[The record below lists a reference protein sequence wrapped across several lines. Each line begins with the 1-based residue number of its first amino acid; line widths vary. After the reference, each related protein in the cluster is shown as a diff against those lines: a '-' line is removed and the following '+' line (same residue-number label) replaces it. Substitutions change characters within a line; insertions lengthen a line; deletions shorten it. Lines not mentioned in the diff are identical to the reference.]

1 MRLAGV
7 SAPTDHTQAAA
18 VAPTRGEFPLVGVSV
33 QAIPDRLATT
43 KYKPDDI
50 PAGDSARITSLQA
63 TLAHPREESTRFD
76 VMWRSALQALAH
88 SFGQQLIAQLA
99 DRLKLQCADVGASSS
114 SLSEL
119 MQHCSDTAIPLSTR
133 LSKLED
139 YLTRARVPYAV
150 SGLALV
156 RILKDLLRGDLQ
168 HGGLDEWLKVA
179 AQMEAI
185 LQRDGDAVLGK
196 QTVQTWRSYMRSLLE
211 WTQWTQRLSRVSTE
225 NPTAFLKDL
234 LGQDILPDWLQDV
247 LEAADKWID
256 QWSDC
261 HALAQSKYAALAPH
275 IEAHLRDWSRSD
287 AVGRLSILVNLLLD
301 DEVTPWVRESTP
313 EVVRTA
319 LDLLTLLR
327 EQANAI
333 GQETGMIRCV
343 LRSTELLTSEAFVQQ
358 VGSRV
363 GNLPAGEQLVAML
376 GRVRDTLLGGE
387 LQETTLRTLLR
398 LTDPTVSW
406 AQVIRHCAQ
415 DFAALPQV
423 REAASAA
430 LAPTYVHA
438 AMALSKMLDETFWE
452 RYATASWEALLGEV
466 VDAVQRDL
474 AKGSASRLGET
485 MRAISGIDGIQLA
498 NQLVELRQ
506 TQTWNELLSRT
517 LALTAQAANLTGLPS
532 MIRAAL
538 GWVGWLAHQVA
549 RLRVMYRL
557 WQTVRFNENA
567 GLDQIQGQL
576 AEALRTWPDDLL
588 FQSLQRGLDWLHQ
601 MPQAMLGEWSAVLT
615 EPATKRL
622 PMSTWNLLHALSSWL
637 QEKQAQCAE
646 AAMDWL
652 ASQMMLLGPNP
663 MQLLEEHKAVT
674 AQKTASDETSYWR
687 NVTLGSGLS
696 ALILLALASGVRFGK
711 PRRNTRTTESNTENA
726 IPLMEPSTGRT
737 ASAEDS
743 ESQPLRAD
751 IAQAIETTSTA
762 AASGRNAAGSV
773 NEKLWSTA
781 EIALWSMGGIM
792 LVPAIYGCYRWL
804 NARQSEA
811 YFGQAFEAEELRR
824 YAQTGDLDILNEWL
838 HQQFPE
844 IPNHVWLAGGENVE
858 SSMPTEPLL
867 VLPTPTPQM
876 ISPFGE
882 VGFSGRDLSGEALDP
897 ANENSPTTE
906 GMKKPDQTSAE
917 GKYLTQHMHDTP
929 VLSNA
934 NTTSHSRLERAVKD
948 LTTATIAPSI
958 TTDATTPT
966 ATIDID
972 RYDTDAALQGLATC
986 AMEMGE
992 LWFEPEH
999 PILKAL
1005 ERGQLTIYPGRL
1017 EQLIPSLP
1025 TPISHITA
1033 EEDDGVPLGR
1043 SLPVAGWIVETT
1055 KANRVHAVLC
1065 RLNDLDHVKAYVNK
1079 NVISATQVFAV
1090 PDFWV
1095 WIDLFMTIRKADD
1108 FLAAP
1113 TSDYEALDI
1122 DKQMYDDF
1130 HSLYVRLREQNWVYT
1145 SLRERLTRE
1154 LYLWARELQAETRS
1168 DWIAYIESMGKTCAT
1183 QLLLLNRSQ
1192 IRQKLAWHRLMG
1204 AAQKLDLDDF
1214 RNRLHPWAPPA
1225 SKAEQILEDEQI
1237 IATTRVLALK
1247 TALKSNPQQNSHRGS
1262 TDDQLLNDAIGIENA
1277 KNNQLRNDLLYW
1289 QSIYYKWF
1297 SHFIISDAIKSL
1309 PSNEDDLRIALVQI
1323 IIKKYPLGGLECL
1336 REFHEKISIAGKRI
1350 SSIKLDTNLLKR
1362 RSEFISNEEINR
1374 RIDKIWIVD
1383 EGNLSK
1389 TPKQVYKIYKNRA
1402 INDLKSTYDYK
1413 YYKQF
1418 DDYKNNNIKAD
1429 ASIIVARV
1437 LKSAGCNYFDFI
1449 RLARIEKR
1457 VSLYTMTIHSLY
1469 PIDPRSIPATFS
1481 DTNVTISVYYFDDI
1495 TLAFIKSG
1503 YGFFSEK
1510 YQNTFELTSENKI
1523 FYNLKEL
1530 SIRGFIK
1537 RSMGLSD
1544 SEAMKLYAKIETIN
1558 HHQKTYTYTLETQY
1572 VTNFLNTY
1580 IDNLK
1585 DIYYEQTSME
1595 KFLEGWIPFYKVTYR
1610 SLYDPGYKISSED
1623 LASIVV
1629 DATMIFVSLGIGFA
1643 AIGKQATDAIRSAI
1657 GVRSA
1662 RCALASTDPSNCTGN
1677 IQEYRKG
1684 DTLRS
1689 SF

>member
-99 DRLKLQCADVGASSS
+99 DRLKLQCADVGAASS

-139 YLTRARVPYAV
+139 YLTRTRVPYAV

-196 QTVQTWRSYMRSLLE
+196 QTAQTWCSYMRSLLE
-211 WTQWTQRLSRVSTE
+211 WTQWTQRLSRLSTE

-247 LEAADKWID
+247 LEAADKRID

-430 LAPTYVHA
+430 LAPTYMHA

-652 ASQMMLLGPNP
+652 ASQMLLLGPNP

-711 PRRNTRTTESNTENA
+711 PRRNSRTIDSNTENA

-751 IAQAIETTSTA
+751 IAQAIDTTSTA

-844 IPNHVWLAGGENVE
+844 IPNHVWLAGGKNVE
-858 SSMPTEPLL
+858 SPMPTEPLL
-867 VLPTPTPQM
+867 VRPTPTPQM
-876 ISPFGE
+876 ISPFGK
-882 VGFSGRDLSGEALDP
+882 VGFSGHDLSGEALDP

-972 RYDTDAALQGLATC
+972 RYDTDAVLQGLATY

-992 LWFEPEH
+992 LLFESGH
-999 PILKAL
+999 PIAEAAKL
-1005 ERGQLTIYPGRL
+1005 GQLTVYSGHLEELIQARTTPTSGTTVKVDDTALRRRRL
-1017 EQLIPSLP
+1017 L
-1025 TPISHITA
+1025 
-1033 EEDDGVPLGR
+1033 
-1043 SLPVAGWIVETT
+1043 VAGWVIGEL
-1055 KANRVHAVLC
+1055 RVNGVQAVLC
-1065 RLNDLDHVKAYVNK
+1065 GSNDLDDVQAYVDENTLLE
-1079 NVISATQVFAV
+1079 TQVFTV
-1090 PDFWV
+1090 PDYWD
-1095 WIDLFMTIRKADD
+1095 WLNLSTTIWKADY
-1108 FLAAP
+1108 FLDAP
-1113 TSDYEALDI
+1113 TRDYEPLHI
-1122 DKQMYDDF
+1122 DKQAYDDF
-1130 HSLYVRLREQNWVYT
+1130 KSIYIKLHDQSWNITPLKE
-1145 SLRERLTRE
+1145 E
-1154 LYLWARELQAETRS
+1154 LIRDLSRWTHELPKETKQ
-1168 DWIAYIESMGKTCAT
+1168 DWSAYNESAAKTCAT
-1183 QLLLLNRSQ
+1183 QLLLLERLQ
-1192 IRQKLAWHRLMG
+1192 VRQQLARQRIMAGAQQFDIDDYGLRLYPS
-1204 AAQKLDLDDF
+1204 AQM
-1214 RNRLHPWAPPA
+1214 
-1225 SKAEQILEDEQI
+1225 SGKAEQILQNERV
-1237 IATTRVLALK
+1237 IATTRALALK
-1247 TALKSNPQQNSHRGS
+1247 TVFGLDPQHNSRRDSSERQLIKESIIIENTNNSFLKRELIYWKFIYNIWLKKYNTILLINIIKNDKLYIEKHLVEIIINSH
-1262 TDDQLLNDAIGIENA
+1262 
-1277 KNNQLRNDLLYW
+1277 
-1289 QSIYYKWF
+1289 
-1297 SHFIISDAIKSL
+1297 
-1309 PSNEDDLRIALVQI
+1309 
-1323 IIKKYPLGGLECL
+1323 PLGAPESPQEL
-1336 REFHEKISIAGKRI
+1336 RE
-1350 SSIKLDTNLLKR
+1350 
-1362 RSEFISNEEINR
+1362 IN
-1374 RIDKIWIVD
+1374 
-1383 EGNLSK
+1383 
-1389 TPKQVYKIYKNRA
+1389 
-1402 INDLKSTYDYK
+1402 
-1413 YYKQF
+1413 
-1418 DDYKNNNIKAD
+1418 
-1429 ASIIVARV
+1429 
-1437 LKSAGCNYFDFI
+1437 
-1449 RLARIEKR
+1449 
-1457 VSLYTMTIHSLY
+1457 
-1469 PIDPRSIPATFS
+1469 
-1481 DTNVTISVYYFDDI
+1481 
-1495 TLAFIKSG
+1495 
-1503 YGFFSEK
+1503 SEK
-1510 YQNTFELTSENKI
+1510 
-1523 FYNLKEL
+1523 
-1530 SIRGFIK
+1530 
-1537 RSMGLSD
+1537 
-1544 SEAMKLYAKIETIN
+1544 
-1558 HHQKTYTYTLETQY
+1558 
-1572 VTNFLNTY
+1572 
-1580 IDNLK
+1580 
-1585 DIYYEQTSME
+1585 
-1595 KFLEGWIPFYKVTYR
+1595 
-1610 SLYDPGYKISSED
+1610 
-1623 LASIVV
+1623 
-1629 DATMIFVSLGIGFA
+1629 
-1643 AIGKQATDAIRSAI
+1643 
-1657 GVRSA
+1657 
-1662 RCALASTDPSNCTGN
+1662 
-1677 IQEYRKG
+1677 
-1684 DTLRS
+1684 
-1689 SF
+1689 